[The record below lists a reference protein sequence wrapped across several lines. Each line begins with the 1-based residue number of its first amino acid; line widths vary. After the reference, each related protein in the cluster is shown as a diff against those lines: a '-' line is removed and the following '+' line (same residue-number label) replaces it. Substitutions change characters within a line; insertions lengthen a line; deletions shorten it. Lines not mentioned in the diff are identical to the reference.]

1 MLKSIPRPAPGR
13 VGLSFR
19 AVLSAIRYFLADL
32 GHWISVHRLLATG
45 AAALVAALVVV
56 AYLIASDDDPSGS
69 AAPEVVVREAT
80 SPEPAPEPERAEE
93 LGFPAF
99 ATKNTTRIASPTAIA
114 TAAAAALA
122 TYPSTGGVPGPDAVS
137 LVDAA
142 DWPAAIAA
150 ATLTADP
157 VGAPLLLTDGEEL
170 GELSESALEQLDPQG
185 AAGTDGRQV
194 FAFGVAAGAS
204 DRDELAVEGANPA
217 EVAAAALALRVKLAG
232 RPEHIVIAS
241 SDEPGYAMPA
251 SGWAARSGDPVLFVG
266 RDTVPAATAKALR
279 RYDQT
284 PVYVLGPASAISAKT
299 LNELERLAPTV
310 ERVGAEGEVAN
321 AIAFARFASGS
332 FGWNINDPGH
342 GFVVASDSRPADAGA
357 AAPLS
362 ASGTWGPLLLT
373 DRTDAV
379 PAELRGYLLDLKPG
393 YADDPTRALYN
404 HVWVIGDPATIS
416 VGQQAQLDQLAELV
430 PVTSGSGGAA
440 VVPDPGA
447 VESSP
452 PGADGD
458 RDEERR

>member
-1 MLKSIPRPAPGR
+1 MLS
-13 VGLSFR
+13 S
-19 AVLSAIRYFLADL
+19 IRYFFADL
-32 GHWISVHRLLATG
+32 GHWLRLHR
-45 AAALVAALVVV
+45 LVAAGIV
-56 AYLIASDDDPSGS
+56 ALLAAVAIGTYLIASGGDEPASP
-69 AAPEVVVREAT
+69 APEVVVREAT

-99 ATKNTTRIASPTAIA
+99 ATKNTTRIASPTAAA

-122 TYPSTGGVPGPDAVS
+122 AYPSTGGVPGPDAVS

-150 ATLTADP
+150 AALGADP
-157 VGAPLLLTDGEEL
+157 VGAPLLLTDGDEL
-170 GELSESALEQLDPQG
+170 GELSESALEQLDPSG
-185 AAGTDGRQV
+185 SARTDGRQV
-194 FAFGVAAGAS
+194 FALGAAAGAS
-204 DRDELAVEGANPA
+204 DRDELAVEGANPS
-217 EVAAAALALRVKLAG
+217 EVAAATLALRAKLAG
-232 RPEHIVIAS
+232 APEHIVVAS
-241 SDEPGYAMPA
+241 SDDPAYAMPA
-251 SGWAARSGDPVLFVG
+251 AGWAARSGDPVLFVG
-266 RDTVPAATAKALR
+266 RDTVPAATAKALQ

-284 PVYVLGPASAISAKT
+284 PVYVLGPSSAISART
-299 LNELERLAPTV
+299 LDRLERLAPTA

-342 GFVVASDSRPADAGA
+342 GFVVASSSRPADAGA
-357 AAPLS
+357 ASPLS

-373 DRTDAV
+373 DRPEVV

-393 YADDPTRALYN
+393 YADDPTRAVYN
-404 HVWVIGDPATIS
+404 HIWVIGDPATIS

-430 PVTSGSGGAA
+430 PVTSGSGGAE

-452 PGADGD
+452 GGGADGD
-458 RDEERR
+458 PGKEPR